1 MTIKT
6 EGQHTGEFLLTESR
20 GELSRDNETVA
31 VAASTLMKAGTVLGK
46 RTASG
51 KLAEYD
57 NDNTDG
63 TETAVAI
70 LWAEADNS
78 AVESEADFARAV
90 INWGAEVRKADLQW
104 GTGVLAAEKLAA
116 YVELESK
123 GIKAR

>member
-20 GELSRDNETVA
+20 GEISRDNETIA

-46 RTASG
+46 RSSGG

-70 LWAEADNS
+70 LWSEADNS
-78 AVESEADFARAV
+78 AGVGEVDFARAV

-104 GTGVLAAEKLAA
+104 GTGVLTAEKTAA
-116 YVELESK
+116 YLELEAK